1 MKFKPANLK
10 NVLMLTFS
18 LSGSVLLS
26 QTREQ
31 SRVFVSRTH
40 IAIAK
45 IEKEMYYTGQ
55 NNFDADVK
63 KAIKYQMIAVKLFKE
78 NNFKDAVAYSYK
90 SRVQSMEIC
99 SKMNIAEGST
109 YELNAEEKTFCDPSK
124 YTSMNFN
131 IGLLSSDDSQKVE
144 TLDMLNPQKFHELEL
159 GNLK

>member
-1 MKFKPANLK
+1 
-10 NVLMLTFS
+10 
-18 LSGSVLLS
+18 
-26 QTREQ
+26 
-31 SRVFVSRTH
+31 
-40 IAIAK
+40 
-45 IEKEMYYTGQ
+45 MYYTGQ

-109 YELNAEEKTFCDPSK
+109 YELNAEEKTFCDPSM